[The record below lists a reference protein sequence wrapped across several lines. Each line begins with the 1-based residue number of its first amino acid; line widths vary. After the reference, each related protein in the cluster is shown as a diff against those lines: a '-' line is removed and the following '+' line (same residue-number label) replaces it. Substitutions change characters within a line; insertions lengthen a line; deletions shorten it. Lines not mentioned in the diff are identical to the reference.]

1 MAAKSNGTKRIPL
14 ASGAQA
20 SGKTV
25 PGPGSV
31 RGGGTTAGG
40 PSGKMQ
46 NTGGSGYGRAGV
58 CNKRGGKGGY

>member
-1 MAAKSNGTKRIPL
+1 MAAKSNGTKRI
-14 ASGAQA
+14 SMQGGAAA

-46 NTGGSGYGRAGV
+46 NTGGGGYGRAGV
-58 CNKRGGKGGY
+58 VNKRGGKGC